1 MTKLKDWFYNNNS
14 WSHTKYEL
22 WHRCKRKFWY
32 QNIAPYLLDPGN
44 LDVGKISMLKSLT
57 PKYALQGRIIH
68 EILED
73 QMNKHNL
80 GREPDQEA
88 MISQYLKK
96 VQMYENTS
104 RTTIAEFYNG
114 APDETFFDQ
123 IRETGVTQIHT
134 FFSDLWPHIKGNI
147 YIRHETFDKVL
158 VDSTKV
164 LLKVDYISQDPGGIL
179 IITDWK
185 TGAEMEDSPI
195 NRLQMGVY
203 VLWASE
209 YFQKDPRDIR
219 SELNFLSTGSIHPYL
234 FTDTDLDDIRAL
246 ITDEFRIMNSTYE
259 YEKFPRNPSSN
270 HCIDCAFKAICDQG

>member
-1 MTKLKDWFYNNNS
+1 
-14 WSHTKYEL
+14 
-22 WHRCKRKFWY
+22 
-32 QNIAPYLLDPGN
+32 
-44 LDVGKISMLKSLT
+44 MLKSLT

-164 LLKVDYISQDPGGIL
+164 ALKVDYISRSRGIL

-195 NRLQMGVY
+195 NRLQWEVCPSGPVNI
-203 VLWASE
+203 S
-209 YFQKDPRDIR
+209 RRTHDIR
-219 SELNFLSTGSIHPYL
+219 SELNFFNRLYPSLSLY
-234 FTDTDLDDIRAL
+234 
-246 ITDEFRIMNSTYE
+246 
-259 YEKFPRNPSSN
+259 
-270 HCIDCAFKAICDQG
+270 

>member
-1 MTKLKDWFYNNNS
+1 
-14 WSHTKYEL
+14 
-22 WHRCKRKFWY
+22 
-32 QNIAPYLLDPGN
+32 
-44 LDVGKISMLKSLT
+44 
-57 PKYALQGRIIH
+57 
-68 EILED
+68 
-73 QMNKHNL
+73 
-80 GREPDQEA
+80 
-88 MISQYLKK
+88 
-96 VQMYENTS
+96 MYENTS

-164 LLKVDYISQDPGGIL
+164 VLKVDYISQDPGGIL

-234 FTDTDLDDIRAL
+234 FTETDLDDIWAL
-246 ITDEFRIMNSTYE
+246 ITDEFRIMNSTLNTKNSPAIRVQTIVLIVPSKPSAIKDKIIRSYFSFFTDIPGLICIL
-259 YEKFPRNPSSN
+259 KARNIPLPLSSCHQDLLSSGILN
-270 HCIDCAFKAICDQG
+270 LVNQDR